1 MNKIKIFFMV
11 CAALVCMPV
20 AAQTAVDTLSPKE
33 LKVKQKAE
41 LKAFKEKQKKELN
54 DFIMAQ
60 KHPESANGENVNLSK
75 PELTNAADSL
85 AYLFGSYQSNGLK
98 GYIATQL
105 GVDTV
110 HQMNKFCEGVL
121 DRVKTGPA
129 DTSAD
134 AYYSGIQIGAQIL
147 NMAKALSK
155 DYYAADP
162 EKSISANIIAL
173 AILRGVMGQSEYTIQ
188 EAQSM
193 FQDKMT
199 ARQKENKER
208 LYGSNREVGEKWL
221 KDNSTKE
228 GVVVLPSGL
237 QYKILTKGTGEVPK
251 TNQRV
256 KVDYEGRLID
266 GTVFDSSYKRGKP
279 ATFGLSQVVR
289 GWTEALS
296 MMPVGSKWEIY
307 LPYDLAYGDRESGQI
322 KPYSALIFTVE
333 LLGIEK

>member
-1 MNKIKIFFMV
+1 MV
-11 CAALVCMPV
+11 CAAMACMPV
-20 AAQTAVDTLSPKE
+20 AAQTAVDTISPKE
-33 LKVKQKAE
+33 LKAKQKAE

-54 DFIMAQ
+54 DFIAAQ
-60 KHPESANGENVNLSK
+60 KHPESVNVNLGK
-75 PELTNAADSL
+75 PELVNGADSL
-85 AYLFGSYQSNGLK
+85 AYLFGTYQSNGLK

-105 GVDTV
+105 GVDTAQ
-110 HQMNKFCEGVL
+110 QMNKFCEGVL
-121 DRVKTGPA
+121 DRVKTGP
-129 DTSAD
+129 AD

-162 EKSISANIIAL
+162 SQEISANVIAV
-173 AILRGVMGQSEYTIQ
+173 AILRAVMGQSEYTVQ
-188 EAQSM
+188 EAQSL

-199 ARQKENKER
+199 ERQKENKER
-208 LYGSNREVGEKWL
+208 LYGANREAGEKWL
-221 KDNSTKE
+221 AENATKE

-237 QYKILTKGTGEVPK
+237 QYKILTKGTGEIPK
-251 TNQRV
+251 ATQRV

-279 ATFGLSQVVR
+279 STFGLKQVVS

-307 LPYDLAYGDRESGQI
+307 LPYNLAYGDRETGQI

-333 LLGIEK
+333 LLDIEK